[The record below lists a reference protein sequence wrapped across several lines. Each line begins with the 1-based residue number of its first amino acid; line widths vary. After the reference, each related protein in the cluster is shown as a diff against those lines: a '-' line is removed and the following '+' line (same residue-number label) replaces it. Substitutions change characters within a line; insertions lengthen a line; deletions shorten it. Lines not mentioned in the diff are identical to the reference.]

1 MPGDILMAVDIDLDS
16 LKREILEY
24 LDASGFAVFR
34 SFAGGLEGL
43 PMVGWDADA
52 YPDYRMFLDTAKKVN
67 SNLIL
72 LASTQFDAADE
83 VDGQLEEL
91 EDCEITREDRREYER
106 RLREYRVHDGN
117 TATIELGF
125 DHNGRLYVYE
135 VAADWY
141 EEFMELAEELTSL
154 LPATSEDD
162 ESGMGGFYSNN

>member
-1 MPGDILMAVDIDLDS
+1 MDLDLDS
-16 LKREILEY
+16 LKREIVEY

-34 SFAGGLEGL
+34 GYSGSLEGL
-43 PMVGWDADA
+43 PMVGWDVDA
-52 YPDYRMFLDTAKKVN
+52 FPDYRMFLDTAKKV
-67 SNLIL
+67 SANLIL
-72 LASTQFDAADE
+72 LGSTQFDASEE

-91 EDCEITREDRREYER
+91 EDCEVNRDDRREYER

-117 TATIELGF
+117 TAAIELGF

-141 EEFMELAEELTSL
+141 DEFMELSEEITSL
-154 LPATSEDD
+154 LPATSEED